1 MLLLG
6 ENRMEWEG
14 LLPIVVLLLIIQAV
28 RFRAQGG
35 KIRLQDFKLWGKDV
49 TPEQCRNNL
58 MGIAVI
64 LALTGI
70 GLLFW
75 LVD

>member
-1 MLLLG
+1 MD
-6 ENRMEWEG
+6 WYDV
-14 LLPIVVLLLIIQAV
+14 VVLLLIIQVA

-35 KIRLQDFKLWGKDV
+35 KIRFQDFKLWGRDV

-58 MGIAVI
+58 MGFAVI
-64 LALTGI
+64 LALIGL

-75 LVD
+75 RVD

>member
-6 ENRMEWEG
+6 GNGMDWYDV
-14 LLPIVVLLLIIQAV
+14 VVLLLIIQVV

-49 TPEQCRNNL
+49 TPEQRRNNL
-58 MGIAVI
+58 MGFAVI
-64 LALTGI
+64 LALIGL

>member
-1 MLLLG
+1 
-6 ENRMEWEG
+6 MEWAWQ
-14 LLPIVVLLLIIQAV
+14 LPGWCLVIVVVAV
-28 RFRAQGG
+28 LAKGWRP
-35 KIRLQDFKLWGKDV
+35 RLQDFKLWGKDV

-64 LALTGI
+64 LALIGI